1 MENANLA
8 TNQSETDSAK
18 WSLNANKFK
27 IVVVLGNNFQL
38 VINVVKIIT
47 SLMTLLISKMEE
59 LIEHSVFSQQQIMIQ
74 TVSFSKFQLQNVT
87 LVKMDS
93 PKIMM
98 EYVKNLI
105 LLTVKV
111 KEIYSKISHIQN
123 FSFPIIENN

>member
-1 MENANLA
+1 
-8 TNQSETDSAK
+8 
-18 WSLNANKFK
+18 
-27 IVVVLGNNFQL
+27 
-38 VINVVKIIT
+38 
-47 SLMTLLISKMEE
+47 
-59 LIEHSVFSQQQIMIQ
+59 MIQ

-87 LVKMDS
+87 LVKTDS

-111 KEIYSKISHIQN
+111 KEIYSKVSYFQN